1 MSGIIIAAVV
11 VSCTGLLLGLF
22 LGVMGKKF
30 YVEVDQKEI
39 DVRAEL
45 PGNNCGGCGY
55 AGCDALAKAIAAGEA
70 PANACPVGGAPVAS
84 KIGAIMGEEVGESV
98 RMTAFVKCA
107 GDCDKAKE
115 NYVYSGAM
123 DCTAMNVVPNGGSKA
138 CTYGC
143 MGYGSCV
150 KACPFDAIH
159 IVNGIAVVDKGKCKA
174 CGKCVAVCPR
184 HLIEIIPYKSNYTV
198 NCSSNDKGKD
208 VMSACSVGCIGCMLC
223 TKQCEFGAI
232 TVENNIAHID
242 YSKCTGCGTVL
253 NTALPRANQYFTAWH
268 EIYHLIFDKVSFN
281 HFIEIDNMLEERKA
295 ECFAACML
303 LKGVERYYEDL
314 TKMDFISKIFYCM
327 ATFQAPYKSVLV
339 SLYEYAVQSKNE
351 ELCCKIKEV
360 FDLQFD
366 NLAEKFQML
375 GLDDSLVTPSY
386 VINTS
391 SLQEKIK
398 KSMEN
403 NPELNYHKDNE
414 AFLKIL

>member
-1 MSGIIIAAVV
+1 MSYMALYRKFRPNEFEDVKGQDAIVRTLKNQIEADRIGHAYLFCGTRGTGKTTVAKIFAKAVN
-11 VSCTGLLLGLF
+11 C
-22 LGVMGKKF
+22 
-30 YVEVDQKEI
+30 EHPVDGS
-39 DVRAEL
+39 
-45 PGNNCGGCGY
+45 PCGEC
-55 AGCDALAKAIAAGEA
+55 AVCKAIAAGEA
-70 PANACPVGGAPVAS
+70 PANACPVGGAPVAA

-242 YSKCTGCGTVL
+242 YSKCTGCG
-253 NTALPRANQYFTAWH
+253 
-268 EIYHLIFDKVSFN
+268 K
-281 HFIEIDNMLEERKA
+281 
-295 ECFAACML
+295 C
-303 LKGVERYYEDL
+303 
-314 TKMDFISKIFYCM
+314 
-327 ATFQAPYKSVLV
+327 
-339 SLYEYAVQSKNE
+339 
-351 ELCCKIKEV
+351 
-360 FDLQFD
+360 
-366 NLAEKFQML
+366 AEKC
-375 GLDDSLVTPSY
+375 PK
-386 VINTS
+386 
-391 SLQEKIK
+391 KIIH
-398 KSMEN
+398 
-403 NPELNYHKDNE
+403 LH
-414 AFLKIL
+414 

>member
-70 PANACPVGGAPVAS
+70 PANACPVGGAPVAA

-143 MGYGSCV
+143 TGYGSC
-150 KACPFDAIH
+150 KAVCEFGAID
-159 IVNGIAVVDKGKCKA
+159 IIDGIAVINKEKCKA
-174 CGKCVAVCPR
+174 CGKCVTECPR
-184 HLIEIIPYKSNYTV
+184 HLIELVPYDAERLVRCNSH
-198 NCSSNDKGKD
+198 DKGLQVKA
-208 VMSACSVGCIGCMLC
+208 ACSAGCIGCTLC
-223 TKQCEFGAI
+223 ARNCEAGAI
-232 TVENNIAHID
+232 TIDRNLAHID
-242 YSKCTGCGTVL
+242 PEKCTNCG
-253 NTALPRANQYFTAWH
+253 AC
-268 EIYHLIFDKVSFN
+268 
-281 HFIEIDNMLEERKA
+281 KA
-295 ECFAACML
+295 KCPV
-303 LKGVERYYEDL
+303 KI
-314 TKMDFISKIFYCM
+314 IS
-327 ATFQAPYKSVLV
+327 
-339 SLYEYAVQSKNE
+339 
-351 ELCCKIKEV
+351 
-360 FDLQFD
+360 
-366 NLAEKFQML
+366 
-375 GLDDSLVTPSY
+375 
-386 VINTS
+386 
-391 SLQEKIK
+391 
-398 KSMEN
+398 
-403 NPELNYHKDNE
+403 
-414 AFLKIL
+414 

>member
-45 PGNNCGGCGY
+45 PGNNCG
-55 AGCDALAKAIAAGEA
+55 
-70 PANACPVGGAPVAS
+70 
-84 KIGAIMGEEVGESV
+84 
-98 RMTAFVKCA
+98 

-159 IVNGIAVVDKGKCKA
+159 IINGIAVVDKGKCKA
-174 CGKCVAVCPR
+174 CGKCVATCPR

-242 YSKCTGCGTVL
+242 YSKCTGCG
-253 NTALPRANQYFTAWH
+253 
-268 EIYHLIFDKVSFN
+268 K
-281 HFIEIDNMLEERKA
+281 
-295 ECFAACML
+295 C
-303 LKGVERYYEDL
+303 
-314 TKMDFISKIFYCM
+314 
-327 ATFQAPYKSVLV
+327 
-339 SLYEYAVQSKNE
+339 
-351 ELCCKIKEV
+351 
-360 FDLQFD
+360 
-366 NLAEKFQML
+366 AEKC
-375 GLDDSLVTPSY
+375 PK
-386 VINTS
+386 
-391 SLQEKIK
+391 KIIH
-398 KSMEN
+398 
-403 NPELNYHKDNE
+403 LH
-414 AFLKIL
+414 

>member
-70 PANACPVGGAPVAS
+70 PANACPVGGAPVAA

-150 KACPFDAIH
+150 K
-159 IVNGIAVVDKGKCKA
+159 
-174 CGKCVAVCPR
+174 VCPR

-208 VMSACSVGCIGCMLC
+208 VMSVCSVGCIGCMLC

-242 YSKCTGCGTVL
+242 YSKCTGCG
-253 NTALPRANQYFTAWH
+253 
-268 EIYHLIFDKVSFN
+268 K
-281 HFIEIDNMLEERKA
+281 
-295 ECFAACML
+295 C
-303 LKGVERYYEDL
+303 
-314 TKMDFISKIFYCM
+314 
-327 ATFQAPYKSVLV
+327 
-339 SLYEYAVQSKNE
+339 
-351 ELCCKIKEV
+351 
-360 FDLQFD
+360 
-366 NLAEKFQML
+366 AEKC
-375 GLDDSLVTPSY
+375 PK
-386 VINTS
+386 
-391 SLQEKIK
+391 KIIH
-398 KSMEN
+398 
-403 NPELNYHKDNE
+403 LH
-414 AFLKIL
+414 

>member
-70 PANACPVGGAPVAS
+70 PANACPVGGAPVAA

-150 KACPFDAIH
+150 KACPFDANH
-159 IVNGIAVVDKGKCKA
+159 IVNGIAVVDKSKCQA

-184 HLIEIIPYKSNYTV
+184 RLIEIIPYKSNYTV

-242 YSKCTGCGTVL
+242 YSKCTGCG
-253 NTALPRANQYFTAWH
+253 
-268 EIYHLIFDKVSFN
+268 K
-281 HFIEIDNMLEERKA
+281 
-295 ECFAACML
+295 C
-303 LKGVERYYEDL
+303 
-314 TKMDFISKIFYCM
+314 
-327 ATFQAPYKSVLV
+327 
-339 SLYEYAVQSKNE
+339 
-351 ELCCKIKEV
+351 
-360 FDLQFD
+360 
-366 NLAEKFQML
+366 AEKC
-375 GLDDSLVTPSY
+375 PK
-386 VINTS
+386 
-391 SLQEKIK
+391 KIIH
-398 KSMEN
+398 
-403 NPELNYHKDNE
+403 LH
-414 AFLKIL
+414 